1 MNNSNLRHQTLSVAA
16 LPKQGEI
23 RTTQLLEYTNG
34 IFQGQM
40 SGYPLKKNGLGV
52 FAFDNGDF
60 YFGEWE
66 NDQLQG
72 EGILFFAFG
81 GFVHG
86 FFEKSKLH
94 GPAFLKFSNG
104 EIYEGYWN
112 NGLIDGEAYNYFID
126 ENLWLKCQYSNGKFQ
141 NLLEEGEGR
150 APSNVLANLSEM
162 KSISDKHK
170 TPENPRVKILD
181 FKDGQQFL
189 GAANKNKTCGLGIL
203 RRLDGKCDIG
213 FCDDGRFVDV
223 GRINL
228 KDGGLYDGLL
238 KNGKF
243 NGRGM
248 YYNPKD
254 KSWFYG
260 HFENGECKKISKQGQ
275 GKYPLQIVEQ
285 IRAQHH
291 KKSNRYVD
299 QIVAPN
305 VFYVP
310 TGYNRNQKQTK
321 ETEWQPQKIEQ
332 MREKTFSHRKSPK
345 LIRSLY
351 VHEQVFKDYDDL
363 SQRQKMRMI
372 QSEKAMTASPNSKL
386 YQHYL
391 QKSANSEQDENI
403 VKRSGNKKDG
413 ERDKR
418 SSPMQ
423 NQMYPNQINN
433 RGRQISPFNKSDQKP
448 SQYYSPQKTPDQLKQ
463 MMNSSLSSS
472 INNQKKGNQNTQKG
486 QQTAQ
491 PLQASKVQSD
501 PNQNYINIQ
510 DSYDMSIE
518 GIPYE
523 KEERQ
528 KKSKLSQQQINKI
541 PSQSSG
547 QDNKFIIIDQNPA
560 QVQSFSSPTFNQQQ
574 LLTQEQ
580 AQKHLQQMQQQLHPT
595 GEKELQDQKISSEKK
610 FQSIESGNSS
620 GDQQVYQNNQ
630 GTNFTQF
637 DTKNQMGQK
646 NQPSSTHLISSNNP
660 QTQFRKNTFGEE
672 MNQDL
677 PDQKPFKSN
686 SMHNQASRPID
697 TIGYSLSPTV
707 YSTINEQPFQSE
719 YQSQKSQNKDQFLQS
734 VSQFNNPAEQQQ
746 FLNQQS
752 QYNRR
757 PLSQSL
763 HSGLQKTEQKEL
775 FNQKIPSETR
785 LSQQISSSQ
794 SIDQNPRKL
803 RLSQY
808 IANNV
813 EEPIK
818 QLVKKAIET
827 DNNSEF
833 LQKYRNVL
841 FEDDPKSTFSDY
853 QDLVSA
859 RNKIILNKI
868 EQNKLFSLEQ
878 AASHQD
884 DLISFQ
890 TSIIGLQDQFISKQK
905 RSKSLMSSLQGG
917 NLHSPVASGVDIQSQ
932 YESTYRTNLDS
943 QRDNKFISQNSQQL
957 VSNSNFNTNNPAAG
971 LNLGGQ
977 NVRYSSQPNLQRLN
991 LTSQTPQ
998 DQYNILQNCPPLS
1011 GKSNYS
1017 QQNYGHQASI
1027 QSHASQSSQQ
1037 QNIILDTLQ
1046 SVRGPNSNYTQFKD
1060 QQMHY
1065 QSTSPSVQ
1073 QYTQSPSTQAEQ
1085 NKQKDVQQ
1093 KNDKAIQ
1100 NQNQV
1105 SQQFQMKR
1113 DGSPLTPKQGII
1125 KDPSTPRKGV
1135 SPKSVR
1141 FSQEIQ
1147 NQQAYTQH
1155 TQESEENQEDQ
1166 KQNSTKVTEMTFQQQ
1181 KNNDNVPQIVLPQ
1194 SPNQQQNQ
1202 KNEFEQIANFMPDTP
1217 QKLNPQLNKVKDLLQ
1232 HQASYISQNSQISNP
1247 KQLIR
1252 QVESFFS
1259 RQSDDQAQIDP
1270 KAKDFI
1276 TKLRNNSPESQQIL
1290 QTFSSLP
1297 QEQRQEYIQKQ
1308 VTRQAESQIQYEYYN
1323 DPTNQ
1328 QQRNQQNQLKNLQH
1342 LHSRSSSLSSE
1353 NRSQNNQNNQDN
1365 NYNFNQSNTQQTTG
1379 NDQKPPIH
1387 RFREVYS
1394 TIISPKNTNEQS
1406 QIISRQQSGDFTSNQ
1421 GGQIDQQREKQ
1432 NQNEPFQRTNMHQGS
1447 IQNQQQVQRQSPNQ
1461 KKSEFYVD
1469 RNNQDNIDSTE
1480 LQYSSQFDQNDSV
1493 RQFPQRTPANTIT
1506 FNPNSN
1512 QGIIQQG
1519 SYYSP
1524 DTKQTNQGESQY
1536 IIQGS
1541 TPLEKQGSQV
1551 MNQTSPGLQNNLS
1564 AIESCQYSQSNLN
1577 YSQSPEQIRL
1587 TTNDQQNT
1595 NSNNNSFRQSIASNN
1610 QSNQRLI
1617 SLQQQYDQQ
1626 NIPQNEQIINQSNI
1640 QDKSYNSKNQFDQT
1654 LPDEVCEDFENINI
1668 GNFTERNSEEK
1679 QSQYN
1684 DQQGQQSFIGEN
1696 IRVIDRSSYQSTP
1709 DRPQIVNTE
1718 HQQALNQK
1726 LQQNLPN
1733 QANNQINKFQEY
1745 QQRQEQS
1752 LQKIGSKYEDSPQD
1766 LSNFIEKNNDQ
1777 YLQNQSIQST
1787 PSHLHQDLEN
1797 QGQNQSQK
1805 HLNPQ
1810 SQQYPQQEQNQNNQ
1824 QKQNSQM
1831 GIPQNQDQDIYEE
1844 RRKQQQIPFSKD
1856 NLEHYEN
1863 VQQFYNQ
1870 NPQMQ
1875 NQQLSPN
1882 QQSQNNSIKQSDKE
1896 QISPQMKQNNK
1907 NQEEYQIKNKQNQ
1920 GEIQSQLIND
1930 NSKRQQSPQQ
1940 KGNEQIQASSEYPD
1954 TIYQKQNPQRQPENN
1969 QNLIQGKQELS
1980 PYSSQNIKDI
1990 QYAQQIQQQ
1999 QKFIS
2004 EKNLQDQDSP
2014 FQEEKV
2020 FSGQNVSEKNL
2031 TSHKNLNQQDSEL
2044 QNSPIITQKSQYK
2057 SQDRSF
2063 LQSQDNFKDQQ
2074 SPYSQQNFS
2083 QKEDQHQYQQ
2093 QQQMENKIKSKHS
2106 PVSEGNFQSQNIQS
2120 QEFLSNSQNQNK
2132 YQPQQFDSP
2141 IITEKSIQQRQG
2153 RQITIDQSQI
2163 NQNQLIQ
2170 SNDQIIF
2177 KDQSSP
2183 RTLQNMN
2190 AGDHQ
2195 FQEQHYYQQQQQ
2207 KQEPMQERSFT
2218 NQNSVYQQEKS
2229 QNLSSQ
2235 NERGVT
2241 NSQNQIQKSISPR
2254 ISHQSQYSS
2263 QERHNITDQQ
2273 QIYQQDDQVQ
2283 INQKQQQ
2290 SPYTSQ
2296 SRDIQNQQYSSQS
2309 GGDYQFQQ
2317 QNISVDNQK
2326 DQGGFSASSQSLK
2339 SQNLKNQQIGQSK
2352 QYFENQQFQE
2362 DEDSNPQIKKSSP
2375 FNQSKSISQNVD
2387 EGQSQNFTNQDN
2399 YSTHKSQE
2407 NVILSQSS
2415 VSPQKYYSNN
2425 QLDSQKPI
2433 NQVHQQEYQQQQY
2446 QISQSP
2452 QQHYTPQS
2460 DISKKSVQNQQ
2471 TNLNEK
2477 DISPS
2482 RFSQN
2487 KNQESINISQQQG
2500 QEISQ
2505 QFQQQGQFSSQ
2516 QLSSQRSNLSPQNLQ
2531 FSQKQ
2536 QNQSQIDLIRNNQSQ
2551 ELNQQSPSHSQ
2562 GQYASRQSNKE
2573 LAQNLSTN
2581 KSQGQSPQSLSKNNL
2596 DGFQEAQQTRH
2607 IQQSHNQSQQDDSQY
2622 QSPQSQQRKIHIN
2635 DQSQSQFNI
2644 TQQSPYQQSFNPSLQ
2659 KLNTPGYDQN
2669 YSQNM
2674 INTPQINNQINKG
2687 TSGFQENE
2695 QQQQSNQIQMKSSE
2709 KQNFSTG
2716 QQAQIVDA
2724 KESNFS
2730 NDNQYYSASGLSSPN
2745 RQPQNSNKTQNL
2757 NDQSNFQIRQ
2767 NDSFQDQQK
2776 YDYPQNSQR
2785 PIVYNQQEVSSDQLQ
2800 QQDENPVS
2808 NSSQRQNVLQS
2819 DFKQSPIS
2827 SDFQQKQFRQS
2838 PYNQEREQQYFNQQI
2853 LSNEKSQGDSQIQS
2867 QKSLN
2872 QEQQQQAN
2880 SPFRQQ
2886 NTQSNNLNEAQQ
2898 HFISQQSGASNND
2911 RQLSSPQKSNIPNQQ
2926 LQISYDQ
2933 RQQSPISNDFN
2944 MKSQI
2949 KSPYVEDQQN
2959 KSSQSMQQSPFSREQ
2974 EVKNSNQVQNN
2985 QYSQK
2990 DSSSTLN
2997 KSPYSENVNQ
3007 DQTLQ
3012 EQVERQNSPNY
3023 QEDKQF
3029 QLERQIIR
3037 QQQPY
3042 SSSKSPQSDL
3052 NQSIKNQIQNS
3063 QSPLSNKQLMSSDK
3077 TRQQNDQDNYE
3088 QNEDE
3093 YEDNLYFENEPVVK
3107 SNLQKSQ
3114 VTNTPVSTNQVEDQ
3128 NKDFN
3133 KYQPQ
3138 EQGLIQGTSKQNL
3151 EDQQSLERSIHK
3163 QQPYIS
3169 SRSPQSLSNQQSA
3182 NQKQSLQSPYSQKS
3196 PIQSRDQQILQSQQ
3210 GILNQNQDEQ
3220 NNYLENQG
3228 LESSQINLTPS
3239 RSQISAQN
3247 ISQYTKSPQNQ
3258 SSNIHDIH
3266 PISQQNVISSQIT
3279 DSNLSPKFRQEEQN
3293 VQQQQNIVYNPQ
3305 QIQQRIS
3312 NSPVN
3317 QQKISSPQSSILY
3330 SKDQLSEQ
3338 KDTLNQMKNPSSPYH
3353 QQRQFES
3360 QKISGNQSQIQE
3372 LPQEANL
3379 QNKGESDQG
3388 YFEQYNEQS
3397 PQIKGLQIKQNS
3409 QGQQEYLSKS
3419 RHSSSPYSYQRS
3431 DQQEQAI
3438 NIQQKRQGSSENKQ
3452 KSQEFNRLDSQNQ
3465 NQPIDNNQQMFNKS
3479 QDNYIYEQQLSPISH
3494 SQISQISKGS
3504 PVKQSYQQELQT
3516 PEKLKNQVQKSSQY
3530 GEKSDQSPQ
3539 QSESLKQKL
3548 NQTNQSQF
3556 NLQED
3561 QTTNFKPSSS
3571 KQLNKSQ
3578 DIFQESQQISPYYE
3592 SNQRNQELLNSPY
3605 SQNINREAYVDS
3617 SKNLNEELR
3626 KESKRQSRQ
3635 SISPV
3640 NTPRTQSLAKQLD
3653 PSIDASASRYLSDKQ
3668 YSSVVVRED
3677 VQALPLSQSIKKSQ
3691 EEFVKSPNKTIYKKV
3706 GSLQSPPVSPNL
3718 SPNMK
3723 SSNAPIGQINQP
3735 YSARTYG
3742 EQTRSSNIYSQLKKG
3757 VSQDGNQ
3764 MFLPEDVSKQEL
3776 FANPLYN
3783 IQSPIQLVT
3792 GIYQNQGS
3800 AYKQFEP
3807 QHQGGQEIQNL
3818 QKKSSQGNI
3827 SLIPNVHSTAQSQGK
3842 VSQSLTSN
3850 QIPSSNIYAS
3860 QRIGSIDTQPN
3871 TKANIGAYSSEYP
3884 IGFEQYANN
3893 HKKQQSQSYSQEK
3906 IPDLVD
3912 KQQSSHEQRSSSPIY
3927 YQTLS
3932 PNESHNSRQIIQ
3944 KQLQNLRQ
3952 SQNLESSKPFREDS
3966 PRSNNNK
3973 NIIFSQSQMQQKP
3986 FQGQRSRQSSEGNI
4000 QQQIIQKKGYI
4011 SPVSTSRRQSQ
4022 DELIKQ
4028 ESNNK
4033 NRPTSSFNISQQF
4046 QTIPQQQDQR
4056 FQTTYSNS
4064 YSSIPTLAYKS
4075 NSESKQI
4082 QQSQRKF
4089 SNPILQTEEIPRP
4102 NFQNLPEYLQSPQ
4115 QKQGQFSGKKLN
4127 SEKYLSS
4134 SSRRQSYENL
4144 TSSQNNQLV
4153 QPPYAVDTDL
4163 TNYKNQQRPPSF
4175 SHSDFVFQQQ
4185 ANFQAKN
4192 SYQPDNQYQF
4202 EPSQNYDSNYNQFN
4216 EQKQQQQIQSMTTK
4230 TKISPNVSGLFS
4242 NNAKSINDMQLDFQQ
4257 GSQFNLQSNLPSFQ
4271 PILSP
4276 LSNSQGN
4283 FTQQRQQQNPFSQQT
4298 LLPTSPLFFDQQQ
4311 QQTEGDQQQKRQVPY
4326 FQSQKSREKPIYPSS
4341 KSQDQYGQSI
4351 PKIESSNNMQVSS
4364 QQNKIIEPYSI
4375 ESQSNFKSNPY
4386 SDQQGYQKQPS
4397 RQDMSDQSRA
4407 NQVQQKDELYMDRQS
4422 QLYNSGNQLNQVPFS
4437 YTVQV
4442 RDSNDQYPYSQNAIK
4457 SSTIKSPII
4466 EDNASLKS
4474 LRDSR
4479 NQFEKKEQQQY
4490 QGNRQNSSN
4499 QNQNEQKDK
4508 NTQNQTSTSSQ
4519 YQGYYIPKKMDI
4531 PVTDIL
4537 NEKSSEQISRQSQ
4550 EELFRNSPLRS
4561 EAEKKQNI
4569 QQAQSQIPY
4578 IENSSNIEEKQQFQG
4593 QNKQYQFEQQQ
4604 QEKERG
4610 ISTNRQKDA
4619 QLITNNEQSKYQN
4632 QFEQRI
4638 PEQQKQSQFIQNN
4651 SQSQSSQQQI
4661 SNPHQQSQQ
4670 EFQIKQLESGIS
4682 TNIQN
4687 DAQKILSNEQSKY
4700 QNQLESRI
4708 HEQQKQNQFVSNN
4721 PQSQYSQ
4728 QQLSNLPQQEYYPQI
4743 QGEFN
4748 QEMSFS
4754 SRQPI
4759 ERQSIE
4765 QILKNSQSK
4774 YDKNLKSDNKFDL
4787 SSRDKHSSAIGQQQN
4802 DSQNSF
4808 QNQVSTD
4815 KKDKVSLQSQLEVSD
4830 QTFQQRFPT
4839 QNEYSIISSSDKKQ
4853 ISNLSQGNVQNY
4865 YPSQVEMNEQ
4875 ISINQSKDIKQPHQQ
4890 IDEPTKHANYQQQI
4904 PLGNFQESKQKQ
4916 LTNPQNQEK
4925 QTAQIFYQQD
4935 DRQQNK
4941 IQQQAS
4947 KEFAYQ
4953 QDNKDIYMPDKQFGY
4968 ESKDIQSAQKLTDSV
4983 KNEQLNTQNQP
4994 QNYSRGSQLTEAQLV
5009 QQKSSYQEI
5018 NRSQG
5023 QGIIQINQSQEK
5035 RKDQITSNDSF
5046 ANRQFISEQKE
5057 QGINENNDLPY
5068 KSNMG
5073 IINDNLSY
5081 PSSQIQGL
5089 QYSSYQSRP
5098 NQSPDNKQQ
5107 SINMSS
5113 SFQAQDPFN
5122 RSSYNKSMEFLNKS
5136 GQHLTSSLE
5145 NKDQI
5150 PQNIADQMNKQQT
5163 NQIYQTQPYNQPYFP
5178 TNSNN
5183 QIESKQNYV
5192 IDIPS
5197 DLNKTEQSDKK
5208 KSKSPNKFEESQS
5221 LFGEKAPLGNYS
5233 IPKTY
5238 QSKSSAFD
5246 NISYVN
5252 NPQVKSN
5259 ALNEGSFG
5267 APKYQN
5273 TQSIS
5278 SASYQSSPPNKQQ
5291 ASINISQDIS
5301 SGNQLKYIIPLNS
5314 EDAKNREKYLL
5325 NQPNQSVEYY
5335 SAGSVNQYPQAS
5347 VQNQQNL
5354 ENSLRSQSSPQKNI
5368 QSQFQNDLQER
5379 QSSLPPKQQV
5389 STLQE
5394 QMQIPVANVGNIGQ
5408 KEVSKQ
5414 ALTQSSENERTGQQK
5429 DNYQINEAQHRLNTD
5444 QWSLD
5449 QNFQGLQA
5457 PKMLNSQ
5464 SSQSNNRY
5472 TTPMQTAQFNSQS
5485 FDELSDASR
5494 KQEQKIN
5501 NDNMSFSQ
5509 LGNSQQKTQR
5519 QNSPLKSQNQGTLN
5533 QLSEREQVPVSNQQ
5547 QMSIPSSSQKDMQD
5561 ISELPEEFKKQSKY
5575 QYHNLGVTPLPGTVN
5590 NNKQNSQQ
5598 GLNSFSMDNKSLN
5611 QQNPLDDS
5619 YRTVS
5624 QNDGREPQSSSL
5636 FNPLMSANTK
5646 NQMSKNKTNDN
5657 TSQWY
5662 SQNNDSNYQTFQ
5674 SPQQNQSS
5682 SSVQQQQQQDQ
5693 HNFITKP
5700 SKNAQLF
5707 SRVSEFPYQQQ
5718 NTSYLV
5724 KGFEDDRISNQNI
5737 QQQSN
5742 QSQNQQKQNDSLKN
5756 SYVEQKIRA
5765 SDIEEQGK
5773 QQNQG
5778 LSPLPKQNQYY
5789 PGPQYNSINNEDE
5802 VNYRTIVSHGSVST
5816 QGLSAQKQYQSQRQ
5830 GDISQNQSFNDSPSK
5845 NIRRINQG
5853 NSGQPNQIRERLDNI
5868 RNIESKIKQLSE
5880 NIMTAV
5886 NESQQQIKLGE
5897 QSYDSVREESKD
5909 QVPENYEETTFR
5921 NQDFKESYKKSR
5933 AQQKQPY
5940 QNESVQN
5947 RGNQSRYNQ
5956 DVEGSLVYD
5965 NAKQSHRHSP
5975 YSQMFGHSD
5984 NSTTYI
5990 PFNSPNQISPLIFPN
6005 DSNQFSLYP
6014 NSQNNIPLS
6023 YVQQKTK
6030 SAPLVPG
6037 DHRYHSQPHQ
6047 MQNINLSNSTQ
6058 YHNQAPQQGTQYQ
6071 RQNAQIQYVPQQHQ
6085 SHIYSPIK
6093 LQQST
6098 SASPYRQ
6105 QVLIRTPVQQQTSPI
6120 QQSYQIP
6127 GQIRQVV
6134 QSTSPYGNNQK
6145 KQLSPIQSSHSGL
6158 SNNQNNTPIR
6168 LVQKEVIYKT
6178 QSPIIISDH
6187 QQRSISANR
6196 LATEVINQSVNNLN
6210 QTVVSQGISPLR
6222 NPQQDDSFVMKQSK
6236 GFNLSQSIVS
6246 PVPGTGQ
6253 HIIISPIRD
6262 NYMYHSL
6269 AMSRQIPLSPNINPL
6284 SSSIAN
6290 GNSPQVSK
6298 TPLEFIKFYTPQKQ
6312 QMFRSE
6318 RLHTA
6323 SPEKKN
6329 LKEIEKIQQK
6339 TKTRTFLSCCK
6350 NENTD
6355 EGEVEIE
6362 QSQGNLLTLQQI
6374 KQQQLQQQKEKEDE
6388 NNCNI
6393 Y

>member
-1 MNNSNLRHQTLSVAA
+1 MNNSNLRHSTLSVAA

-86 FFEKSKLH
+86 YFEKSKLH

-104 EIYEGYWN
+104 EIYEGYWR

-126 ENLWLKCQYSNGKFQ
+126 ENLWLKCIYSNGKFQ
-141 NLLEEGEGR
+141 NLVEEGEGR

-305 VFYVP
+305 IFYVP
-310 TGYNRNQKQTK
+310 TGYNRNEKQRK
-321 ETEWQPQKIEQ
+321 EIEWQPQKIEQ

-391 QKSANSEQDENI
+391 QKSANTEQDENL

-413 ERDKR
+413 EREKR
-418 SSPMQ
+418 SSPIQ

-433 RGRQISPFNKSDQKP
+433 RGRQISPFNKSDQKS

-463 MMNSSLSSS
+463 MMNSQLYSS
-472 INNQKKGNQNTQKG
+472 INNSKKGNKNNQQG
-486 QQTAQ
+486 QQQTAQ

-528 KKSKLSQQQINKI
+528 KKSKLSQQQNNKI
-541 PSQSSG
+541 PAQVSG
-547 QDNKFIIIDQNPA
+547 QESKFIIIDQNPA
-560 QVQSFSSPTFNQQQ
+560 QIQSFSSPTFNQQIQ
-574 LLTQEQ
+574 QGSQQHYTQEQ
-580 AQKHLQQMQQQLHPT
+580 AQKHLQQMQSQLHST
-595 GEKELQDQKISSEKK
+595 AGGKESQDQNIPSEKK
-610 FQSIESGNSS
+610 FQNTENGNRQG
-620 GDQQVYQNNQ
+620 GDQQFY
-630 GTNFTQF
+630 
-637 DTKNQMGQK
+637 
-646 NQPSSTHLISSNNP
+646 
-660 QTQFRKNTFGEE
+660 
-672 MNQDL
+672 QDL

-686 SMHNQASRPID
+686 SMHNQASRPIE
-697 TIGYSLSPTV
+697 TIGYSLSPTA

-719 YQSQKSQNKDQFLQS
+719 YKSQQSQNKDQF
-734 VSQFNNPAEQQQ
+734 SQPISTFNNPVEQQQSQ

-752 QYNRR
+752 QQNRR

-763 HSGLQKTEQKEL
+763 HSSLQKNAQSEL
-775 FNQKIPSETR
+775 FNQKMPSETR

-827 DNNSEF
+827 DNNQEF

-905 RSKSLMSSLQGG
+905 RSKSLMASLQGG
-917 NLHSPVASGVDIQSQ
+917 DLHSPVALGVDVQSQ
-932 YESTYRTNLDS
+932 YESTYRTNIDS
-943 QRDNKFISQNSQQL
+943 QRDNKFASQQSQQII
-957 VSNSNFNTNNPAAG
+957 SNSNFNSSNPAG
-971 LNLGGQ
+971 LNIGAQ

-991 LTSQTPQ
+991 LPSQLPQ
-998 DQYNILQNCPPLS
+998 DQYNISQNFPPLS

-1017 QQNYGHQASI
+1017 QQNYGHQTSI

-1037 QNIILDTLQ
+1037 QNVILDTLQ

-1073 QYTQSPSTQAEQ
+1073 QYSQSPSTQAEQ
-1085 NKQKDVQQ
+1085 KKQKDVQQ
-1093 KNDKAIQ
+1093 NNEKEIK
-1100 NQNQV
+1100 NQV

-1155 TQESEENQEDQ
+1155 TQESEENLEDN
-1166 KQNSTKVTEMTFQQQ
+1166 KQNSAKATEMTFQQQ
-1181 KNNDNVPQIVLPQ
+1181 KNNDIVPQIIIPQ

-1217 QKLNPQLNKVKDLLQ
+1217 QKVNPQLHKVKDLLH

-1297 QEQRQEYIQKQ
+1297 YEQRQEYIQKQ
-1308 VTRQAESQIQYEYYN
+1308 VTRQAESQIQYENYN
-1323 DPTNQ
+1323 DPIDYN
-1328 QQRNQQNQLKNLQH
+1328 QRNQQNQMRNLQH

-1353 NRSQNNQNNQDN
+1353 GRNQNIHNDQDN
-1365 NYNFNQSNTQQTTG
+1365 NYNLRQNNNQITQ

-1406 QIISRQQSGDFTSNQ
+1406 QNISRQQSGDFASNQ
-1421 GGQIDQQREKQ
+1421 AGQTNQQKEHLKQ
-1432 NQNEPFQRTNMHQGS
+1432 GEVFQRTNMHQGS
-1447 IQNQQQVQRQSPNQ
+1447 VQNQQQDHKLSPNQ
-1461 KKSEFYVD
+1461 KKSDFYIN
-1469 RNNQDNIDSTE
+1469 RNNQEDQDSME
-1480 LQYSSQFDQNDSV
+1480 LQYSSQIDQNESM
-1493 RQFPQRTPANTIT
+1493 RQLPQRTPANTIT

-1524 DTKQTNQGESQY
+1524 DTRQANQGGSQY
-1536 IIQGS
+1536 VAQGS
-1541 TPLEKQGSQV
+1541 IPLEKQGSQV
-1551 MNQTSPGLQNNLS
+1551 INQTSPGLQNNLS

-1626 NIPQNEQIINQSNI
+1626 INPQNEQIMNLSNL
-1640 QDKSYNSKNQFDQT
+1640 QDKSSNSKNQFDQT

-1668 GNFTERNSEEK
+1668 GNFTERNSEDK
-1679 QSQYN
+1679 QSQFN
-1684 DQQGQQSFIGEN
+1684 DQQVQQSFIGDN

-1709 DRPQIVNTE
+1709 DRQKVAVNKE
-1718 HQQALNQK
+1718 HYAQNQNP
-1726 LQQNLPN
+1726 QQNLTN
-1733 QANNQINKFQEY
+1733 QANNQTINSQN
-1745 QQRQEQS
+1745 QQQQGYGQEQN
-1752 LQKIGSKYEDSPQD
+1752 LQKISSKYEDSPLD
-1766 LSNFIEKNNDQ
+1766 LSGFTENNNDQ
-1777 YLQNQSIQST
+1777 YQQKQNQSIQNT
-1787 PSHLHQDLEN
+1787 PPLHSQNLE
-1797 QGQNQSQK
+1797 K
-1805 HLNPQ
+1805 Q
-1810 SQQYPQQEQNQNNQ
+1810 SQQQSQRQTNPEQQQYSQFQQNQNTQIQ
-1824 QKQNSQM
+1824 QNVYK
-1831 GIPQNQDQDIYEE
+1831 GIPSNEDQDSYEE
-1844 RRKQQQIPFSKD
+1844 RRKQQQNQFSQD
-1856 NLEHYEN
+1856 NSQHQEN
-1863 VQQFYNQ
+1863 QFSNQ
-1870 NPQMQ
+1870 NPQKQNKQQSPNQQMQ
-1875 NQQLSPN
+1875 NSNFRDSDKQQLSPQMNYNYQN
-1882 QQSQNNSIKQSDKE
+1882 QQEQQTQSEYNQNEIKSQQF
-1896 QISPQMKQNNK
+1896 
-1907 NQEEYQIKNKQNQ
+1907 NQ
-1920 GEIQSQLIND
+1920 
-1930 NSKRQQSPQQ
+1930 NSKKQQSPQQ
-1940 KGNEQIQASSEYPD
+1940 KDKYSGQANEVSESSI
-1954 TIYQKQNPQRQPENN
+1954 TFQQRYPENY
-1969 QNLIQGKQELS
+1969 QNLSQEKLDSS
-1980 PYSSQNIKDI
+1980 PYSSQNVRDN
-1990 QYAQQIQQQ
+1990 QHTQQIQPQNIVSQ
-1999 QKFIS
+1999 
-2004 EKNLQDQDSP
+2004 KNLQNQNSP
-2014 FQEEKV
+2014 FSEEKV
-2020 FSGQNVSEKNL
+2020 FSGNNLSEINV
-2031 TSHKNLNQQDSEL
+2031 TSNKNLNKQVSEHS
-2044 QNSPIITQKSQYK
+2044 NSPIISQKSQY
-2057 SQDRSF
+2057 QQNRQQQ
-2063 LQSQDNFKDQQ
+2063 QSNDNFNDSS
-2074 SPYSQQNFS
+2074 SPQSQQNFT
-2083 QKEDQHQYQQ
+2083 QKQFQQQQQYQQ
-2093 QQQMENKIKSKHS
+2093 QGESNMQNMSS
-2106 PVSEGNFQSQNIQS
+2106 PTSERKFQSQNIQS

-2132 YQPQQFDSP
+2132 FQPQQTESP
-2141 IITEKSIQQRQG
+2141 IITEKSKNLSQG

-2163 NQNQLIQ
+2163 NQSQLQ
-2170 SNDQIIF
+2170 SNDQNIF
-2177 KDQSSP
+2177 RDQSSP
-2183 RTLQNMN
+2183 RSSQNMN
-2190 AGDHQ
+2190 AGDSQ
-2195 FQEQHYYQQQQQ
+2195 FQEQHYYQQ
-2207 KQEPMQERSFT
+2207 KQLQTPIQERSLAT
-2218 NQNSVYQQEKS
+2218 QNSAYYQEKS
-2229 QNLSSQ
+2229 QSFNTQ
-2235 NERGVT
+2235 NQRGIA
-2241 NSQNQIQKSISPR
+2241 NSQNQTRQSVSPR
-2254 ISHQSQYSS
+2254 TSNNLYP
-2263 QERHNITDQQ
+2263 DQQ
-2273 QIYQQDDQVQ
+2273 RQNTIDQEQIYQQIAQDQINQTKLSSPFNSQSKDAQLQQQLQQHQATLNERKDQERGFKSNQSLNNEDQQKQNQ
-2283 INQKQQQ
+2283 IGFRQQQSPLSSQSIGDNQKQQQ
-2290 SPYTSQ
+2290 NVNVDYS
-2296 SRDIQNQQYSSQS
+2296 NQQ
-2309 GGDYQFQQ
+2309 
-2317 QNISVDNQK
+2317 
-2326 DQGGFSASSQSLK
+2326 DQRDFTASSQSLRY
-2339 SQNLKNQQIGQSK
+2339 QNLKSQQNEQSK
-2352 QYFENQQFQE
+2352 QNQDNLQQHFEEEQE
-2362 DEDSNPQIKKSSP
+2362 VEGDVNPQIKRSSP
-2375 FNQSKSISQNVD
+2375 FNQSKSISQSHN
-2387 EGQSQNFTNQDN
+2387 QSDNKNFAN
-2399 YSTHKSQE
+2399 YDSIHKQQE
-2407 NVILSQSS
+2407 HSQSG
-2415 VSPQKYYSNN
+2415 VSPQKYYSDR
-2425 QLDSQKPI
+2425 QQDSQKAL
-2433 NQVHQQEYQQQQY
+2433 NQAQQQEYYEQQY
-2446 QISQSP
+2446 QIGESP
-2452 QQHYTPQS
+2452 QQYQTPQS
-2460 DISKKSVQNQQ
+2460 DISRKSVQ
-2471 TNLNEK
+2471 
-2477 DISPS
+2477 
-2482 RFSQN
+2482 
-2487 KNQESINISQQQG
+2487 SQQKNINQREVSPHNQSLEKNKEYINYSQQSG
-2500 QEISQ
+2500 QLPSQ
-2505 QFQQQGQFSSQ
+2505 QFQQQGQLSNQ
-2516 QLSSQRSNLSPQNLQ
+2516 QSPSQRSHLSPQNQ
-2531 FSQKQ
+2531 QSSQKQ
-2536 QNQSQIDLIRNNQSQ
+2536 NSQSQIDLIRSNQSQ
-2551 ELNQQSPSHSQ
+2551 ELNQHSPSNSQ
-2562 GQYASRQSNKE
+2562 HQYDSKKSIKE
-2573 LAQNLSTN
+2573 SGQNLSQN
-2581 KSQGQSPQSLSKNNL
+2581 KSLVGSPQNVSKNNQEAFQDSKQARFIQQADFQSQQEDSQYLSPQS
-2596 DGFQEAQQTRH
+2596 E
-2607 IQQSHNQSQQDDSQY
+2607 
-2622 QSPQSQQRKIHIN
+2622 QRKVHII

-2659 KLNTPGYDQN
+2659 KFNTPGYDQN

-2674 INTPQINNQINKG
+2674 INTPYTSNQVNKG
-2687 TSGFQENE
+2687 ASAIQEND
-2695 QQQQSNQIQMKSSE
+2695 QIQQSNQFGQKTSE
-2709 KQNFSTG
+2709 KQSFSQG
-2716 QQAQIVDA
+2716 QQAHLVDA
-2724 KESNFS
+2724 KDNTIS
-2730 NDNQYYSASGLSSPN
+2730 NDNQYYSESGFSSPN
-2745 RQPQNSNKTQNL
+2745 RQSQNSNRPSNL
-2757 NDQSNFQIRQ
+2757 NDQSSQKIRQ
-2767 NDSFQDQQK
+2767 NDFSSDQQK
-2776 YDYPQNSQR
+2776 YDYSQHSQK
-2785 PIVYNQQEVSSDQLQ
+2785 PNVYNQQETSSEQLQ
-2800 QQDENPVS
+2800 QVDNPL
-2808 NSSQRQNVLQS
+2808 NISSQKQDILQS

-2827 SDFQQKQFRQS
+2827 SNFQQKQSGQS
-2838 PYNQEREQQYFNQQI
+2838 PYNQEREHFND
-2853 LSNEKSQGDSQIQS
+2853 LS
-2867 QKSLN
+2867 
-2872 QEQQQQAN
+2872 QEQYQSG
-2880 SPFRQQ
+2880 SPQRQQ
-2886 NTQSNNLNEAQQ
+2886 TTSPNKININEAQQ
-2898 HFISQQSGASNND
+2898 NFYSQQSGISNNND
-2911 RQLSSPQKSNIPNQQ
+2911 KQQRSPQKIHSSDQQ
-2926 LQISYDQ
+2926 LQMIYDQ
-2933 RQQSPISNDFN
+2933 RSQSPLQSNFN
-2944 MKSQI
+2944 VQSSI

-2959 KSSQSMQQSPFSREQ
+2959 KSSQSMQQSPYSREQ
-2974 EVKNSNQVQNN
+2974 VIHSQSQIQQNLL
-2985 QYSQK
+2985 SQK
-2990 DSSSTLN
+2990 DSPSKIN
-2997 KSPYSENVNQ
+2997 KSPQSSNLSQ
-3007 DQTLQ
+3007 DQNRHFS
-3012 EQVERQNSPNY
+3012 EQVQGQIERQTSPKY

-3029 QLERQIIR
+3029 QQERQIVK
-3037 QQQPY
+3037 QQPY
-3042 SSSKSPQSDL
+3042 SSSKSPQSDF
-3052 NQSIKNQIQNS
+3052 NKSTHNQIQNQ
-3063 QSPLSNKQLMSSDK
+3063 QSPLSKSQQLIMRDNQ
-3077 TRQQNDQDNYE
+3077 RQQNDQSN
-3088 QNEDE
+3088 QGQLQDE
-3093 YEDNLYFENEPVVK
+3093 FEDNLYFENEPVK
-3107 SNLQKSQ
+3107 SNLQKSSLDKSS
-3114 VTNTPVSTNQVEDQ
+3114 VSANQEDDQ

-3133 KYQPQ
+3133 NYQSYEKSLQ
-3138 EQGLIQGTSKQNL
+3138 QGSPKQNL
-3151 EDQQSLERSIHK
+3151 DDQQSIERQIHK
-3163 QQPYIS
+3163 QQPYS
-3169 SRSPQSLSNQQSA
+3169 SSKSPQSQSQQYSD
-3182 NQKQSLQSPYSQKS
+3182 NQKYSSNSQKS
-3196 PIQSRDQQILQSQQ
+3196 PLQYKDQSVVQNQQ
-3210 GILNQNQDEQ
+3210 GIFNQNQDEE
-3220 NNYLENQG
+3220 NKYLENDGGHYSQVNQSPTKSQKS
-3228 LESSQINLTPS
+3228 SSQYMP
-3239 RSQISAQN
+3239 QN
-3247 ISQYTKSPQNQ
+3247 TQSPQNQ

-3266 PISQQNVISSQIT
+3266 PISQQNIISSQEAE
-3279 DSNLSPKFRQEEQN
+3279 SNLSPKFRQE
-3293 VQQQQNIVYNPQ
+3293 QQNIQ
-3305 QIQQRIS
+3305 QLKGSGYSQQQDKQRIS
-3312 NSPVN
+3312 SSPN
-3317 QQKISSPQSSILY
+3317 YQQRTSPQSYSQSDKDQISEQKGSINQLKNPQSAY
-3330 SKDQLSEQ
+3330 HQQRQNASDNLLSSQGQLSEMQ
-3338 KDTLNQMKNPSSPYH
+3338 NKGESGQGYFNEQSPQITNFKSKQYSQDQQGSTSKSKNPSSPYSYQGQDQEEQTINFQQKIQASTEN
-3353 QQRQFES
+3353 QQR
-3360 QKISGNQSQIQE
+3360 
-3372 LPQEANL
+3372 
-3379 QNKGESDQG
+3379 
-3388 YFEQYNEQS
+3388 
-3397 PQIKGLQIKQNS
+3397 
-3409 QGQQEYLSKS
+3409 
-3419 RHSSSPYSYQRS
+3419 
-3431 DQQEQAI
+3431 
-3438 NIQQKRQGSSENKQ
+3438 
-3452 KSQEFNRLDSQNQ
+3452 SQEFNKLTSQNES
-3465 NQPIDNNQQMFNKS
+3465 QPLEYSQQIFNKS
-3479 QDNYIYEQQLSPISH
+3479 QEKNSQGQQLSPISH
-3494 SQISQISKGS
+3494 SQISKGS
-3504 PVKQSYQQELQT
+3504 PVKQSYSQDIKT
-3516 PEKLKNQVQKSSQY
+3516 PEKVNNQMQKSSQY
-3530 GEKSDQSPQ
+3530 GERSDYSPQ
-3539 QSESLKQKL
+3539 QSERLKQQL
-3548 NQTNQSQF
+3548 NQTNLSQF

-3571 KQLNKSQ
+3571 KQFSKSQ
-3578 DIFQESQQISPYYE
+3578 DPFQESQQISPQ
-3592 SNQRNQELLNSPY
+3592 SNYKNQELQISGY
-3605 SQNINREAYVDS
+3605 QQNVNREAFVGS
-3617 SKNLNEELR
+3617 SKNLNEEFI
-3626 KESKRQSRQ
+3626 KESQRQSRQ

-3640 NTPRTQSLAKQLD
+3640 NTPRTQNLAKQLD
-3653 PSIDASASRYLSDKQ
+3653 PSIDASASRHLQDKE
-3668 YSSVVVRED
+3668 YSSVLIRED
-3677 VQALPLSQSIKKSQ
+3677 VQALPLNQSIKKSQ

-3706 GSLQSPPVSPNL
+3706 GSLQSPPYSPNVSPRL
-3718 SPNMK
+3718 K
-3723 SSNAPIGQINQP
+3723 SSNVPIDQSNQSQ
-3735 YSARTYG
+3735 SARTYG

-3757 VSQDGNQ
+3757 ISQDGNK
-3764 MFLPEDVSKQEL
+3764 MFLPEDLNKQEF

-3800 AYKQFEP
+3800 ASKQG
-3807 QHQGGQEIQNL
+3807 GGQESQNL
-3818 QKKSSQGNI
+3818 QKMRSSSSNLQGNL
-3827 SLIPNVHSTAQSQGK
+3827 SLIPNVHTTTQSVGN

-3850 QIPSSNIYAS
+3850 QIPSNNIYAS
-3860 QRIGSIDTQPN
+3860 QRTGSINVSPN
-3871 TKANIGAYSSEYP
+3871 TKANIAAYSSEGP
-3884 IGFEQYANN
+3884 IGFEQYANQ
-3893 HKKQQSQSYSQEK
+3893 HKKQQSQEK

-3912 KQQSSHEQRSSSPIY
+3912 KQSSAREQRSSSPIY

-3932 PNESHNSRQIIQ
+3932 PNESRNSRQIIQ

-3952 SQNLESSKPFREDS
+3952 SQNLESGKPFREDS
-3966 PRSNNNK
+3966 PRQNNDR
-3973 NIIFSQSQMQQKP
+3973 NINFSSSQIQQKP
-3986 FQGQRSRQSSEGNI
+3986 NQVQRSRQSSEGNI

-4028 ESNNK
+4028 ESNSKNK
-4033 NRPTSSFNISQQF
+4033 LTSSFNISQQF

-4056 FQTTYSNS
+4056 FQTTYNNS

-4089 SNPILQTEEIPRP
+4089 SNPILQTDEVPRT

-4115 QKQGQFSGKKLN
+4115 QKQQGQFSGKKLN
-4127 SEKYLSS
+4127 SEKYLGS
-4134 SSRRQSYENL
+4134 SSRRQSYEQL
-4144 TSSQNNQLV
+4144 TNSQSNPLV

-4163 TNYKNQQRPPSF
+4163 TNVKNQQRHPSF

-4185 ANFQAKN
+4185 TNLQAKN
-4192 SYQPDNQYQF
+4192 NFYSDKQY
-4202 EPSQNYDSNYNQFN
+4202 EPSQNYESNYNQFN
-4216 EQKQQQQIQSMTTK
+4216 DQKQQQQIQSMTTK

-4257 GSQFNLQSNLPSFQ
+4257 GSQYNLQSNLPSFQ

-4311 QQTEGDQQQKRQVPY
+4311 QQLEGDQQHQRQVPY

-4341 KSQDQYGQSI
+4341 KSQDQYGQSNS
-4351 PKIESSNNMQVSS
+4351 KIESSNNMQISS
-4364 QQNKIIEPYSI
+4364 QQNKIIDPYSI

-4386 SDQQGYQKQPS
+4386 SDQQTYQKQS
-4397 RQDMSDQSRA
+4397 SNKEVSDQYRA
-4407 NQVQQKDELYMDRQS
+4407 NYKIQEKDGMYMDRQS
-4422 QLYNSGNQLNQVPFS
+4422 QLFNNGSQQSQVPFN

-4442 RDSNDQYPYSQNAIK
+4442 SDSIDKYPYSSNAIK
-4457 SSTIKSPII
+4457 SSTIKSPTI
-4466 EDNASLKS
+4466 EENVSQKS

-4479 NQFEKKEQQQY
+4479 NQFEKKEQQ
-4490 QGNRQNSSN
+4490 NSKSN
-4499 QNQNEQKDK
+4499 VINQSEQKDK
-4508 NTQNQTSTSSQ
+4508 NIQNQASTQSQ

-4550 EELFRNSPLRS
+4550 EEIFRRSSPLRN
-4561 EAEKKQNI
+4561 EVDKKQNI
-4569 QQAQSQIPY
+4569 QLGQSQIPY
-4578 IENSSNIEEKQQFQG
+4578 LQNSQNQG
-4593 QNKQYQFEQQQ
+4593 DNQYYEGLNNQYSFDQQQ
-4604 QEKERG
+4604 QKQPEG
-4610 ISTNRQKDA
+4610 QVQTSQQKGG
-4619 QLITNNEQSKYQN
+4619 QLILNNEQDKYQSQLQQN
-4632 QFEQRI
+4632 I
-4638 PEQQKQSQFIQNN
+4638 PEQQKQKQFQQNP
-4651 SQSQSSQQQI
+4651 SQSQ
-4661 SNPHQQSQQ
+4661 
-4670 EFQIKQLESGIS
+4670 L
-4682 TNIQN
+4682 
-4687 DAQKILSNEQSKY
+4687 
-4700 QNQLESRI
+4700 
-4708 HEQQKQNQFVSNN
+4708 
-4721 PQSQYSQ
+4721 SQ
-4728 QQLSNLPQQEYYPQI
+4728 QQLSQLPPQQEYKQ
-4743 QGEFN
+4743 QTQCE
-4748 QEMSFS
+4748 EMSFS
-4754 SRQPI
+4754 ARQQTDRQP
-4759 ERQSIE
+4759 SE
-4765 QILKNSQSK
+4765 QILNNPYIK
-4774 YDKNLKSDNKFDL
+4774 YDQNLNKAE
-4787 SSRDKHSSAIGQQQN
+4787 K
-4802 DSQNSF
+4802 
-4808 QNQVSTD
+4808 QNQSSLSQPSPVAIQPQNESKNTLQNQISTEV
-4815 KKDKVSLQSQLEVSD
+4815 KDILQLQNQFDVSD
-4830 QTFQQRFPT
+4830 KTYKQVYPN
-4839 QNEYSIISSSDKKQ
+4839 QNQSSSDKRQ
-4853 ISNLSQGNVQNY
+4853 VSNLNQGGIQNY
-4865 YPSQVEMNEQ
+4865 YPSQLDKNEQ
-4875 ISINQSKDIKQPHQQ
+4875 VTNNTLRDIQQHHQQ
-4890 IDEPTKHANYQQQI
+4890 IEEPTKHATYQQQM
-4904 PLGNFQESKQKQ
+4904 PQENFQDSQQKQ
-4916 LTNPQNQEK
+4916 VINSQTLEK
-4925 QTAQIFYQQD
+4925 SAGQIIQSQADSQLNKLKYQA
-4935 DRQQNK
+4935 NK
-4941 IQQQAS
+4941 ES
-4947 KEFAYQ
+4947 AYQ
-4953 QDNKDIYMPDKQFGY
+4953 QDNQEIYVPDRQFQYEQKDTQSGQKPSQSVQNSQHNISNQPQVSFNAP
-4968 ESKDIQSAQKLTDSV
+4968 QSAQIQV
-4983 KNEQLNTQNQP
+4983 GQQN
-4994 QNYSRGSQLTEAQLV
+4994 N
-5009 QQKSSYQEI
+5009 SYQEV
-5018 NRSQG
+5018 NKAQLQG
-5023 QGIIQINQSQEK
+5023 SNFFNQSQEK
-5035 RKDQITSNDSF
+5035 RTDQLTSNDSF

-5057 QGINENNDLPY
+5057 QGISDYMDIPQ
-5068 KSNMG
+5068 KSDMG
-5073 IINDNLSY
+5073 IMNDNLNH
-5081 PSSQIQGL
+5081 PLSQTQVL
-5089 QYSSYQSRP
+5089 KYSSYQSRP
-5098 NQSPDNKQQ
+5098 NLSPDNKQQ
-5107 SINMSS
+5107 SVNMSS
-5113 SFQAQDPFN
+5113 SFQAQGPLN
-5122 RSSYNKSMEFLNKS
+5122 RSSYNKSIEFINKS
-5136 GQHLTSSLE
+5136 GQDIASSSFE
-5145 NKDQI
+5145 NKNQI
-5150 PQNIADQMNKQQT
+5150 PQNNTDQIAKQQI
-5163 NQIYQTQPYNQPYFP
+5163 NQIYQAQSYNQPYFP
-5178 TNSNN
+5178 TNSTSN
-5183 QIESKQNYV
+5183 QIGREQNYALDV
-5192 IDIPS
+5192 TT
-5197 DLNKTEQSDKK
+5197 DLNKSLQSDKK

-5221 LFGEKAPLGNYS
+5221 YFGEKAPLGNYS

-5238 QSKSSAFD
+5238 QNKSSVFD
-5246 NISYVN
+5246 NLSHVN
-5252 NPQVKSN
+5252 NPQIKGH

-5278 SASYQSSPPNKQQ
+5278 SSSYQSSPPNKQQ
-5291 ASINISQDIS
+5291 GSVNISQDVNS
-5301 SGNQLKYIIPLNS
+5301 VNQLKCIIPLNS
-5314 EDAKNREKYLL
+5314 EDAKNREKYLHS
-5325 NQPNQSVEYY
+5325 QPNQSVEYY
-5335 SAGSVNQYPQAS
+5335 STGSVNQYPSAAAS
-5347 VQNQQNL
+5347 NQNQQDL
-5354 ENSLRSQSSPQKNI
+5354 DNSLRSQSSPQKNA
-5368 QSQFQNDLQER
+5368 QNQQQQDYSQR
-5379 QSSLPPKQQV
+5379 QQSLPPKQLSQ
-5389 STLQE
+5389 TYQELLQKPAFE
-5394 QMQIPVANVGNIGQ
+5394 NTSE
-5408 KEVSKQ
+5408 KEVNREAQ
-5414 ALTQSSENERTGQQK
+5414 TQSSKNDGKDLLK
-5429 DNYQINEAQHRLNTD
+5429 DNSQTNQAQQRLNTD
-5444 QWSLD
+5444 QWSVD
-5449 QNFQGLQA
+5449 QNFQGLQV

-5472 TTPMQTAQFNSQS
+5472 TPIQTAQFNSQS
-5485 FDELSDASR
+5485 FDELSEASR
-5494 KQEQKIN
+5494 KPEQKIN
-5501 NDNMSFSQ
+5501 NDNISFSQ
-5509 LGNSQQKTQR
+5509 LGNSQQKNNR
-5519 QNSPLKSQNQGTLN
+5519 SYSPQKQQNQGTLN
-5533 QLSEREQVPVSNQQ
+5533 QLSERDQVSASNQ

-5561 ISELPEEFKKQSKY
+5561 VQDLPEELRKQSKY

-5590 NNKQNSQQ
+5590 NNQQ
-5598 GLNSFSMDNKSLN
+5598 GFNSFSMDNKSLN

-5619 YRTVS
+5619 YRTLS

-5636 FNPLMSANTK
+5636 FNPLMSANNK
-5646 NQMSKNKTNDN
+5646 NQYSKNKTNDN

-5662 SQNNDSNYQTFQ
+5662 SQNNDSNYQTYQ

-5682 SSVQQQQQQDQ
+5682 SSVQQQQQQEQ
-5693 HNFITKP
+5693 HSFIMKP

-5707 SRVSEFPYQQQ
+5707 SKVSEFPYQQQ

-5724 KGFEDDRISNQNI
+5724 KGFEDDRTSNQNI
-5737 QQQSN
+5737 QQQSS

-5756 SYVEQKIRA
+5756 SFVESKIRA

-5802 VNYRTIVSHGSVST
+5802 VNYRTIVSHGSVSVST
-5816 QGLSAQKQYQSQRQ
+5816 QGQSAQKQYQSQRQ
-5830 GDISQNQSFNDSPSK
+5830 GDISQNQSFNESPSK
-5845 NIRRINQG
+5845 NIRRINQANG
-5853 NSGQPNQIRERLDNI
+5853 SQPNQIRERLDNI

-5886 NESQQQIKLGE
+5886 NESQQQIKMGE

-5933 AQQKQPY
+5933 AQQKQSY
-5940 QNESVQN
+5940 QNESSQN

-5956 DVEGSLVYD
+5956 DVEGSQVYD

-5975 YSQMFGHSD
+5975 YSQMYGHSD

-5990 PFNSPNQISPLIFPN
+5990 PFSSPNQISPLIFPN
-6005 DSNQFSLYP
+6005 ESNQFSLYP
-6014 NSQNNIPLS
+6014 NSSNSIPLS
-6023 YVQQKTK
+6023 QAQQHKTK

-6047 MQNINLSNSTQ
+6047 MQNINLSNSSQ
-6058 YHNQAPQQGTQYQ
+6058 YHNQPLQQGAQYQ
-6071 RQNAQIQYVPQQHQ
+6071 RQNAQIQYTPQQLQQ

-6093 LQQST
+6093 LQQSV

-6120 QQSYQIP
+6120 QQSYQLP
-6127 GQIRQVV
+6127 GQVRQVV

-6145 KQLSPIQSSHSGL
+6145 KSLSPIQSSHSAI

-6196 LATEVINQSVNNLN
+6196 LATEVLNQSINNLN
-6210 QTVVSQGISPLR
+6210 QTYVSQGVSPLR
-6222 NPQQDDSFVMKQSK
+6222 NPQQDDSFIMKQSK

-6269 AMSRQIPLSPNINPL
+6269 AMSRQIPLSPNVNPL
-6284 SSSIAN
+6284 TSSIGN

-6329 LKEIEKIQQK
+6329 LKEIEKVQQK

-6350 NENTD
+6350 NEIAD